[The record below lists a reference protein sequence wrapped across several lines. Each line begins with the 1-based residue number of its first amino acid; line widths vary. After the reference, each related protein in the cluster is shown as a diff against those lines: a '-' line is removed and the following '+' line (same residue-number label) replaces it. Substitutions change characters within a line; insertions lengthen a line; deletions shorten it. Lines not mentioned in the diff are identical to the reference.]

1 MSEKKTAIK
10 NKKNNKEAPE
20 KKTKKD
26 NEKTTDVGDKKIN
39 TDEVTS
45 SEKVDK
51 DKPKSA
57 SQSSISHFSSVATP
71 AYREGWAAIFGNK
84 GVKKKSGAKNSS
96 ISLPANFILEDEE
109 LGLENK
115 KAIYAVLQKKLRK
128 RGVSLAKLKKEGRM
142 SFRVECEI
150 IGK

>member
-84 GVKKKSGAKNSS
+84 GIKKKSGAKNSS
-96 ISLPANFILEDEE
+96 ISLPAYFMLEDEE
-109 LGLENK
+109 INQDIK
-115 KAIYAVLQKKLRK
+115 KAINSILQKKLK
-128 RGVSLAKLKKEGRM
+128 KQGISFSTLKKEGNI
-142 SFRVECEI
+142 SLKVECEI
-150 IGK
+150 TKK

>member
-26 NEKTTDVGDKKIN
+26 NEKTTDVADKKIN

-57 SQSSISHFSSVATP
+57 SQSSISHFSSVSTP
-71 AYREGWAAIFGNK
+71 AYRDGWAAIFGNK
-84 GVKKKSGAKNSS
+84 GINKKNGTKNSS

-109 LGLENK
+109 VNQDIR
-115 KAIYAVLQKKLRK
+115 KAINSAFQKKLK
-128 RGVSLAKLKKEGRM
+128 KQGISLATLKKKGNVSL
-142 SFRVECEI
+142 RVECEI
-150 IGK
+150 TRK